1 MNSASPLPLVSVII
15 PSFRHE
21 LFIANCLES
30 IVAQTYPA
38 IEVILIDDAS
48 PDRSLDVANAVL
60 TKYSSRFE
68 RIVVLANIVNRG
80 AHFSLNRGLSVA
92 HGVYISFINSD
103 DEYDRDRLHV
113 MIDAMEKRGSGF
125 GFSAVETIDEA
136 SAPTY
141 RETLSFDLRYRPLL
155 LEHRMPSLSWGFLS
169 GQLTASTGNIVVS
182 RVLAD
187 KVGEFADL
195 KYCHDWDYTLRA
207 VFFVEPIMVHEPLYR
222 YRLHGS
228 NSFRNLTEAAAAES
242 EYVLSNYFRRVMT
255 ATPVNHLAPAPQNWP
270 GMFMDLL
277 ELTEARPFFERLYQP
292 YRDCHRTVACGV

>member
-1 MNSASPLPLVSVII
+1 MNSAPPRPLVSVVI

-21 LFIANCLES
+21 QFIANCLES
-30 IVAQTYPA
+30 IATQTYPA
-38 IEVILIDDAS
+38 VEVILIDDAS
-48 PDRSLDVANAVL
+48 PDRSLDVADAVL

-68 RIVVLANIVNRG
+68 RILVLTNTVNRG

-92 HGVYISFINSD
+92 RGEYISFINSD

-113 MIDAMEKRGSGF
+113 MIDAMEKKGSGF

-141 RETLSFDLRYRPLL
+141 RETLSFIVRYRPLL
-155 LEHRMPSLSWGFLS
+155 LEHRLPSLSWGFLS

-182 RVLAD
+182 RSLAD

-207 VFFVEPIMVHEPLYR
+207 IFFDEPVMVHEPLYR
-222 YRLHGS
+222 YRLHGG
-228 NSFRNLTEAAAAES
+228 NSFRNLTEAAAMES
-242 EYVLSNYFRRVMT
+242 EYVLSGYFRRVMT
-255 ATPVNHLAPAPQNWP
+255 ATPVNPLAPAPQNWP

-277 ELTEARPFFERLYQP
+277 ELTEAKSFFERLYRP
-292 YRDCHRTVACGV
+292 YRDYHRTVACGV